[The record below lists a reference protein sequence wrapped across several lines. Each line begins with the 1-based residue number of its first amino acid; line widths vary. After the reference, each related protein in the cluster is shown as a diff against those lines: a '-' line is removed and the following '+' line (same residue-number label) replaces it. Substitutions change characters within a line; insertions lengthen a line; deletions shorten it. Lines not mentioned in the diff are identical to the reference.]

1 MRLVTEQYLVINQQP
16 SSPCVIR
23 QSAPKSQSRIKLSL
37 IYFTK
42 PRSNEDKWSN
52 IPILPIFH
60 HVNQY
65 LKSSLSSLFGLF
77 LNTILL
83 RLFYTF
89 YKENNFFRDV
99 FFIHRMF
106 NTKKSSVQHQ
116 KTLRSTHRSVQNKK
130 TLLNGG
136 VFGVELKVLTV

>member
-1 MRLVTEQYLVINQQP
+1 MVTEQYLVINQQP

-42 PRSNEDKWSN
+42 PRSN
-52 IPILPIFH
+52 IPILPIINY
-60 HVNQY
+60 VNQY
-65 LKSSLSSLFGLF
+65 FKTSLSSLFGFF

-130 TLLNGG
+130 TVLNWG
-136 VFGVELKVLTV
+136 VFGVELKGSGC

>member
-1 MRLVTEQYLVINQQP
+1 MVTEQYLVINQQP

-83 RLFYTF
+83 RLFYTL
-89 YKENNFFRDV
+89 YKENNFFRDG
-99 FFIHRMF
+99 FCWRMF

-130 TLLNGG
+130 TVLNWG
-136 VFGVELKVLTV
+136 VFGVELKGSGC